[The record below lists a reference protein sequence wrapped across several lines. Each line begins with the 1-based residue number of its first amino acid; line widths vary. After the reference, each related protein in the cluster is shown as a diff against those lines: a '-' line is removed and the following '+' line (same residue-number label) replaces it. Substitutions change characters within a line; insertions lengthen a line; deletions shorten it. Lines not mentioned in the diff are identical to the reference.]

1 MLCLL
6 ILLEKLLTYCAAEKK
21 KQAHEHEKAVI
32 KARQDWAKANPK
44 EDAKVAELKKQLWP
58 QAKKPADAVES
69 PATQL
74 HRAVES
80 HFGAVFEKAAVP
92 ASLHGRET
100 MLVNGAQPTTGI
112 KEGKQMMLAMRGEAK
127 AAVQLK
133 SFAKTLLS
141 SQRQAAAELK
151 DLEKHFG

>member
-1 MLCLL
+1 M
-6 ILLEKLLTYCAAEKK
+6 
-21 KQAHEHEKAVI
+21 I
-32 KARQDWAKANPK
+32 KARQDWAKANP
-44 EDAKVAELKKQLWP
+44 EDDAKVAELKKELWP
-58 QAKKPADAVES
+58 QAKKPANAVES
-69 PATQL
+69 PAMQL

-80 HFGAVFEKAAVP
+80 HFGAVFPNAAVP

-100 MLVNGAQPTTGI
+100 MLVNGAQATTGT